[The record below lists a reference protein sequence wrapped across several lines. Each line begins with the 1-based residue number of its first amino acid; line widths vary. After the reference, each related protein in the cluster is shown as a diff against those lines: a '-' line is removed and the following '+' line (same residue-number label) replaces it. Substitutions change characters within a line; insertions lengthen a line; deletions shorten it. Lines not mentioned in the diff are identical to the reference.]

1 MSAFLIY
8 AFVTSITPGPS
19 NIFIMNSTKKQG

>member
-8 AFVTSITPGPS
+8 VFVTSITPGPS
-19 NIFIMNSTKKQG
+19 NIFIMNST